1 MKYCSHCGQPVARKV
16 PEGDNRERH
25 VCTACEAIHY
35 QNPKVVAG
43 CIVEWEER
51 ILLCRRAIEPRYGL
65 WTLPAGFMEN
75 DETTAEAA
83 IRETHEE
90 AAARVELLDLHT
102 LLSLPHANQV
112 YMMYRA
118 RLLEPSFGP
127 THESLEVR
135 LFDEAAI
142 PWDDLAFPTILHT
155 LRFYYE
161 DRRQGRFGVHVGDI
175 VRREGVA
182 EFHHRRPL

>member
-1 MKYCSHCGQPVARKV
+1 MNYCSHCGAPVRLKIPA
-16 PEGDNRERH
+16 GDSLPRH
-25 VCTACEAIHY
+25 VCERCGAIHY
-35 QNPKVVAG
+35 LNPKMVIGA
-43 CIVEWEER
+43 IPEWKDKV
-51 ILLCRRAIEPRYGL
+51 LLCRRAIEPRYGL

-75 DETTAEAA
+75 DETTGEAA

-135 LFDEAAI
+135 LFEEADI
-142 PWDDLAFPTILHT
+142 PWNELAFPTILHT

-161 DRRQGRFGVHVGDI
+161 DRRQGRFGTHVGDI
-175 VRREGVA
+175 VRREGTA
-182 EFHHRRPL
+182 EFHHRRPR